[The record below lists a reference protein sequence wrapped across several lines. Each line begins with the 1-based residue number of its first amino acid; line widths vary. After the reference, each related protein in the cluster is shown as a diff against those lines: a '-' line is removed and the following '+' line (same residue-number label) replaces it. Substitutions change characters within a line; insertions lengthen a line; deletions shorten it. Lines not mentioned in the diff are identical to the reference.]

1 MMIATARIADIVL
14 KATAAYDKKAASAA
28 TLAAGTPHAMAWAEF
43 ANQLAELEGEVYAYS
58 RILNACGTAVEVP
71 QSFMYEV
78 AMEMLSDGAEDGW
91 PGRTNDVRRARF
103 DGVRTACGTLRWMM

>member
-28 TLAAGTPHAMAWAEF
+28 QLAAVGADAMAWAEF

-58 RILNACGTAVEVP
+58 RILNDCGTAVEVP

-78 AMEMLSDGAEDGW
+78 AMEILSDGADDGW
-91 PGRTNDVRRARF
+91 SGRTNDVRRAQF
-103 DGVRTACGTLRWMM
+103 DGIRTACGSLRWM